1 MPSSIR
7 EPTSDFAT
15 THWSIVLR
23 GGTRGTQ
30 DADEALAALCQIY
43 WLPLYSFARRKVA
56 DIHDAQ
62 DLTQAF
68 FVRLLE
74 KNAFAAAS
82 PERGRFRSF
91 LLAALQNFLTNEW
104 QKGQAIKRG
113 GGTAPISLDWAAGES
128 HLNLEPAHELTPERL
143 YERQWA
149 LTLLDQVI
157 QHLAAEFASAGK
169 ERQFQLLK
177 ESLTG
182 ARLEYGTIALELGI
196 TADATRQA
204 VHRLRKRYRELLR
217 DEVAQTVDDPRDI
230 DQEIQSLIEIL
241 GS

>member
-1 MPSSIR
+1 MTTSMR

-23 GGTRGTQ
+23 GGARGTR
-30 DADEALAALCQIY
+30 DADEALAALCQTY
-43 WLPLYSFARRKVA
+43 WLPLYSFARRKTPDV
-56 DIHDAQ
+56 HEAQ

-68 FVRLLE
+68 FARLLE
-74 KNAFAAAS
+74 KNAFAAAN

-91 LLAALQNFLTNEW
+91 LLASFQNFLTNEW
-104 QKGQAIKRG
+104 QKGQAQKRG
-113 GGTAPISLDWAAGES
+113 GGATPLSLDWTAGES
-128 HLNLEPAHELTPERL
+128 RLHLEPAHEVTPERL

-149 LTLLDQVI
+149 LTLLEQVVTR
-157 QHLAAEFASAGK
+157 LANEFAAAGK
-169 ERQFQLLK
+169 KRQFELLK

-182 ARLEYGTIALELGI
+182 DRLDYSALADELQM
-196 TADATRQA
+196 TPDATRQA

-217 DEVAQTVDDPRDI
+217 EEVAQTIDDPREI
-230 DQEIQSLIEIL
+230 DQEIQSLIDIL

>member
-1 MPSSIR
+1 MTTSMR

-23 GGTRGTQ
+23 GGARGTR
-30 DADEALAALCQIY
+30 DADEALAALCQTY
-43 WLPLYSFARRKVA
+43 WLPLYSFARRKTP
-56 DIHDAQ
+56 DTHEAQ

-68 FVRLLE
+68 FVKLLE

-91 LLAALQNFLTNEW
+91 LLTSLQNFLANEW
-104 QKGQAIKRG
+104 KKGQTQKRG
-113 GGTAPISLDWAAGES
+113 GGAMPISLDWAAGES
-128 HLNLEPAHELTPERL
+128 RLHLEPAHELTPERL

-149 LTLLDQVI
+149 LTLLDQVVNR
-157 QHLAAEFASAGK
+157 LAAEFASSGK
-169 ERQFQLLK
+169 ERQFALLK

-182 ARLEYGTIALELGI
+182 DRIDYSSIAAELGM
-196 TADATRQA
+196 TPDATRQA

-217 DEVAQTVDDPRDI
+217 DEVAQTVDDPREI

>member
-1 MPSSIR
+1 MTNFLR
-7 EPTSDFAT
+7 EPRSDFAT

-23 GGTRGTQ
+23 GGARGSRG
-30 DADEALAALCQIY
+30 ADEALAALCQTY
-43 WLPLYSFARRKVA
+43 WLPLYSFARRTMPNV
-56 DIHDAQ
+56 HEAQ

-68 FVRLLE
+68 FAKLLE

-91 LLAALQNFLTNEW
+91 LLTAFQNFLTNEW
-104 QKGQAIKRG
+104 HKGQAQKRG
-113 GGTAPISLDWAAGES
+113 GGATPLSLDWAAGES
-128 HLNLEPAHELTPERL
+128 RLHLEPVHELTPERL

-149 LTLLDQVI
+149 LTLLEHVVTR
-157 QHLAAEFASAGK
+157 LAAEFAAAGK
-169 ERQFQLLK
+169 DRQFELLK

-182 ARLEYGTIALELGI
+182 DRLDYATLAEELQL
-196 TADATRQA
+196 TADATRQV

-217 DEVAQTVDDPRDI
+217 EEVAQTIDDPREI